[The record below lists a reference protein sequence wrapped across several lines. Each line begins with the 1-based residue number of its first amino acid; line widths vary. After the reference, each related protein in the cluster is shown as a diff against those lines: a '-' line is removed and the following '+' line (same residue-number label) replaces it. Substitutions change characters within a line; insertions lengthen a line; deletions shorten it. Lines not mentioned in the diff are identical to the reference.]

1 MFLGS
6 VVYKVLIKLLP
17 IRIQVFLLD
26 IIIPNQI
33 GFMARKSILDIMFLA
48 QKAME
53 WTMERKQRLVLLI
66 LDFEKVFDHV
76 NWDCFL
82 ALCSIVFYDIWIR
95 WVSTLDKLVTSSIRV
110 NEEIGESFNL
120 SFQFDKDAHCH
131 RVYSSL
137 LLMCLITYYVTQHMG
152 SMDLHYQ
159 VVMFL
164 GTNHLH
170 MTQHYIKKNTDDNLK
185 KTNKMF
191 FLLCITTKCK
201 GQLEENLNDLGI

>member
-82 ALCSIVFYDIWIR
+82 ALCSIVFYDIWIQ

-110 NEEIGESFNL
+110 NEEIGESFL
-120 SFQFDKDAHCH
+120 SIRQGCPLSPCLFIFVTNVLNYLLCNPTYGIHGLALPSGDVLRDQSFAHDTTL
-131 RVYSSL
+131 YL
-137 LLMCLITYYVTQHMG
+137 
-152 SMDLHYQ
+152 
-159 VVMFL
+159 
-164 GTNHLH
+164 
-170 MTQHYIKKNTDDNLK
+170 KNIDDNLER
-185 KTNKMF
+185 TNKML
-191 FLLCITTKCK
+191 FLLCTTIKCK